1 MAAKVNDWDESEHP
15 RHPAKTPGSKGG
27 QFARVEIG
35 GSGNYDDWAS
45 QLMAKV
51 PYKKGRWVEA
61 TRPEPIVFER
71 AVRDTLQRAKLSEAE
86 IQAAID
92 DMDIS
97 EPEATLTNGP
107 HTIQDYVGLQPQILA
122 GFAKMVDE
130 LYVKFKPADGGAI
143 NIAIVPP
150 EGMPDYDPSAPPG
163 ASLTGGATVS
173 GTGIMWLNFKTFF
186 SPQQGRF
193 WMPVGQYVNPMS
205 YVVAHEWG
213 HVIDDDAD
221 AEKPGRKEFFER
233 IQREHPMSRYAESS
247 PAEAYAEAFAEWFLT
262 TGEPFHPAAE
272 EYAKEFGWPKPQ
284 STHGT

>member
-1 MAAKVNDWDESEHP
+1 MAPQIDPEFNEKHP
-15 RHPAKTPGSKGG
+15 RHPAGTPGSRGG
-27 QFARVEIG
+27 QFAESPIG
-35 GSGNYDDWAS
+35 GTGNYDDWAS

-92 DMDIS
+92 NMEIDA
-97 EPEATLTNGP
+97 PEATLTNGP
-107 HTIQDYVGLQPQILA
+107 HTIQDYVGLKPEILA

-150 EGMPDYDPSAPPG
+150 EGMPTNPNDPDAKAP
-163 ASLTGGATVS
+163 GGATIA
-173 GTGIMWLNFKTFF
+173 GTGIMWLNFETFF
-186 SPQQGRF
+186 ARPQGRF
-193 WMPVGQYVNPMS
+193 WMPVAQYVNPMS

-247 PAEAYAEAFAEWFLT
+247 PAEAYAEAFVEWFLT

-272 EYAKEFGWPKPQ
+272 EYAKHFGWPKPQ
-284 STHGT
+284 ATHGT